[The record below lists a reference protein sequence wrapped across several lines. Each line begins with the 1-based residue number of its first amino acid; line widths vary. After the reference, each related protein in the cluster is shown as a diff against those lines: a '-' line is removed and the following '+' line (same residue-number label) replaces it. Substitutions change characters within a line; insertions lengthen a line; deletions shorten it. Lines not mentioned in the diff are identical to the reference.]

1 MSKIQEDGKIAV
13 IGERALALGFRLIG
27 LEHSYVY
34 ESGAEGVN
42 KFLELYK
49 SNEYSL
55 IMLSESLKQYMDKR
69 LIESIELSTKPLVV
83 FIPLLKTG
91 EEESVSSLAKRI
103 LGVDIGR

>member
-27 LEHSYVY
+27 LEHSYIY
-34 ESGAEGVN
+34 DGAEGVN

>member
-1 MSKIQEDGKIAV
+1 MSKLREDGKIAV
-13 IGERALALGFRLIG
+13 IGERELALGFRLVG
-27 LEHSYVY
+27 LEHSYIY
-34 ESGAEGVN
+34 SGPEGVN

-55 IMLSESLKQYMDKR
+55 IMLSESLKEHMDKR

-83 FIPLLKTG
+83 FIPLLKAG
-91 EEESVSSLAKRI
+91 EEESVGSLAKRI